1 MRVENGR
8 VVSSGSSGSVGEVEL
23 EGDLEMFID
32 QRMFKAGKAVD
43 IPHHASR
50 PMEDMEEVT
59 EKLVSPTADL
69 MNWPIVFQK
78 FFNGTAVAKPKE
90 FRSPKEFPILAD
102 GPASTSGFTNKR
114 VKMAFSL
121 AAAARAKSN
130 RAQASSVHSEVEG
143 AYAIGVEQRKRH
155 NRSFR
160 VVGLH

>member
-8 VVSSGSSGSVGEVEL
+8 VVSSGSSGSVSEVEL
-23 EGDLEMFID
+23 EGDLEMFSD

-50 PMEDMEEVT
+50 PMEDMEETT
-59 EKLVSPTADL
+59 EKLLSPTADL
-69 MNWPIVFQK
+69 MNRPIVFQN
-78 FFNGTAVAKPKE
+78 FFNGAAITEPKE
-90 FRSPKEFPILAD
+90 FRAPKKFPILAD
-102 GPASTSGFTNKR
+102 GPTTTSGFANER
-114 VKMAFSL
+114 VKVAFSL

-130 RAQASSVHSEVEG
+130 RAQTSPVHSEVEG
-143 AYAIGVEQRKRH
+143 AHAIGVEQRKRH